1 MYDRKNN
8 NYLFILDDPTLT
20 VKNLGGRIWGA
31 ISLRRGSQRLLV
43 LLLVPVIGVPSPRR
57 IGLRTGGPGGMV
69 VSLMYGE
76 FGRRG
81 EGGRG
86 RGVDISRERDVWG
99 ETAAGLVMD
108 MVVIHGTSLCGWGR
122 EIRDIPECNTK
133 SRLAKG
139 GFAPLSRSWQMG
151 SVDGSAID

>member
-1 MYDRKNN
+1 MK
-8 NYLFILDDPTLT
+8 
-20 VKNLGGRIWGA
+20 
-31 ISLRRGSQRLLV
+31 
-43 LLLVPVIGVPSPRR
+43 
-57 IGLRTGGPGGMV
+57 V
-69 VSLMYGE
+69 VSLLHGE

-81 EGGRG
+81 EGGR
-86 RGVDISRERDVWG
+86 RRCVDISREVRG
-99 ETAAGLVMD
+99 ETPAGLVME

-133 SRLAKG
+133 SRLAEG